1 MSASEVPHAKRRAI
15 VVDDSRAMRAILRR
29 ALEKLGFQV
38 VEAGHGKEALAR
50 LSQIRIPDLAL
61 IDWNMPEMNGI
72 DLLVELR
79 RDHNYDRMAVVMV
92 TSETEPAQM
101 ARALNAG
108 ANEYIMKPFSS
119 EVLDDKLLILGL
131 TGNPQ

>member
-1 MSASEVPHAKRRAI
+1 
-15 VVDDSRAMRAILRR
+15 MRAILRR